1 VTGSKLYPSNEFR
14 LHLRSP
20 INVGFGYMTS
30 DVIYFILLGV
40 GWFFLLGW
48 ILALATACALAFR
61 REPDGDAEDST
72 PTLDK
77 HGMRVA

>member
-1 VTGSKLYPSNEFR
+1 
-14 LHLRSP
+14 
-20 INVGFGYMTS
+20 MTS